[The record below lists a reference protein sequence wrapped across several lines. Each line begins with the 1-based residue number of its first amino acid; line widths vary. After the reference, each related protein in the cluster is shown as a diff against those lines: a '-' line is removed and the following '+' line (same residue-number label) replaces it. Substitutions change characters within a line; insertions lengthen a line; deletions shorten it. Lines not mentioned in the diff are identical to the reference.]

1 MPMPDRLRFTIL
13 GCGSSPGVPRI
24 NGDWG
29 KCDPNNP
36 RNRRRRASMLVERLA
51 ENGGVTTVIIDT
63 GPDFR
68 SQMIDFGSSKLDAVV
83 YTHPHADH
91 IHGLDDLRT
100 FVIDRRDLFD
110 IYADVL
116 TLKRLYEAF
125 AYCFKTPEGSSYP
138 PILRPH
144 EIVHHEAFEVGGA
157 GGPIRF
163 IPLPQ
168 VHGDI
173 ISLGFRI
180 ANVAY
185 CSDVS
190 AFPDT
195 TAAQLFDLDTLVID
209 ALQYRPHPSH
219 FSLEES
225 IEWIG
230 KLKPRRAILTH
241 MHVPLDYEAVM
252 RDTSDHVEPA
262 FDGLT
267 FEVEL

>member
-1 MPMPDRLRFTIL
+1 MPDRLRFTIL

-36 RNRRRRASMLVERLA
+36 KNRRRRASMLVERIA
-51 ENGGVTTVIIDT
+51 DSGGVTAVVIDT

-68 SQMIDFGSSKLDAVV
+68 SQMIDFGSGRLDAVI
-83 YTHPHADH
+83 YTHAHADH

-100 FVIDRRDLFD
+100 FVIDRRDLVD
-110 IYADVL
+110 IYADV
-116 TLKRLYEAF
+116 TTQTRLLEGF
-125 AYCFKTPEGSSYP
+125 RYCFERPEGSSYP

-144 EIVHHEAFEVGGA
+144 EIVHNQAFEI
-157 GGPIRF
+157 GGPGGSISF
-163 IPLPQ
+163 LPLPQ

-173 ISLGFRI
+173 LSLGFRI
-180 ANVAY
+180 KDVAY

-195 TAAQLFDLDTLVID
+195 TAAHLFNLDTLVID

-219 FSLEES
+219 FSLDES
-225 IEWIG
+225 IEWIN

-241 MHVPLDYEAVM
+241 MHVPLDYETVLHGTP
-252 RDTSDHVEPA
+252 DNVEPA
-262 FDGLT
+262 FDGLS

>member
-1 MPMPDRLRFTIL
+1 MPDRLRFTIL

-29 KCDPNNP
+29 QCDPNNP
-36 RNRRRRASMLVERLA
+36 KNRRMRASMLVERIA
-51 ENGGVTTVIIDT
+51 EDGSVTTVIIDT

-68 SQMIDFGSSKLDAVV
+68 TQMINFGSGKLDAVV

-100 FVIDRRDLFD
+100 FVIDRRDLVD
-110 IYADVL
+110 IHADVM

-125 AYCFKTPEGSSYP
+125 GYCFTTPEGSSYP
-138 PILRPH
+138 PIVRAH
-144 EIVHHEAFEVGGA
+144 EIVHHAAFDIEGPGGS
-157 GGPIRF
+157 IRF
-163 IPLPQ
+163 LPLPQ

-173 ISLGFRI
+173 LSLGFRI

-195 TAAQLFDLDTLVID
+195 TAAQLFGLDVLVID

-219 FSLEES
+219 FSLDES
-225 IEWIG
+225 MEWIE

-241 MHVPLDYEAVM
+241 MHIPLDYDTVK
-252 RDTSDHVEPA
+252 RDTPGHVEPA
-262 FDGLT
+262 FDGLR
-267 FEVEL
+267 FEVEI